1 LYPRLLQLGHIAIP
15 TYGALTALALIAGL
29 AAAVHF
35 ARRLGINP
43 NKIWSLCLI
52 GVLTTLIG
60 ARLLLV
66 ISNLA
71 AFKAHPFWLL
81 GLTNIQN
88 QWVLALSLVAGVGA
102 AILYALAEGIPVLGA
117 FDCLA
122 PAAAVAVAINR
133 VGAFLAGLDYGL
145 PTTKPWAVTYTSLT
159 AAFWYRTPLGI
170 ALHPVQLYEAAAS
183 LGILAVL
190 VWWLPRRRQAGE
202 MAGAWLFLFG
212 FATFFLGFYRAGV
225 DGIVFSETIA
235 AIGVVVGA
243 GLWIRRGGATS

>member
-1 LYPRLLQLGHIAIP
+1 M
-15 TYGALTALALIAGL
+15 YGALTALALIAGL

-52 GVLTTLIG
+52 GILTTLVG

-66 ISNLA
+66 LSNLA
-71 AFKAHPFWLL
+71 AFRAHPVWLL
-81 GLTNIQN
+81 GLTNIHS
-88 QWVLALSLVAGVGA
+88 QWVIALSFVAGLGA
-102 AILYALAEGIPVLGA
+102 AVLYALAEGIPVLA
-117 FDCLA
+117 ALDCLA

-145 PTTKPWAVTYTSLT
+145 PTTKPWAVTYNSLT

-190 VWWLPRRRQAGE
+190 VWRLPRRRQDGE
-202 MAGAWLFLFG
+202 MAGAWLFLYG
-212 FATFFLGFYRAGV
+212 LASFFLGFYRAGV
-225 DGIVFSETIA
+225 DEAGFSEAVAIVSVIA
-235 AIGVVVGA
+235 GGA
-243 GLWIRRGGATS
+243 LWIRRSRVVGG